1 MAILLPSNENITK
14 ASKMLQNGDLVAF
27 ATETVYGLGCD
38 TYNKE
43 AIHKV
48 YETKGRP
55 PHNPMIAHI
64 IDIDAAKKLT
74 PNWCNRC
81 TKLADEFWPGPLTIV
96 VQKEK
101 NIPISACGGRET
113 IAIRCPAH
121 KVARELL
128 FIFGGPISAPS
139 ANRSGYVSP
148 TTAKH
153 VESEFGDDL
162 TILDGGPCINGIEST
177 VLSLL
182 NKPTILRPGTIT
194 QAQIETVV
202 GEVVLDISMTQS
214 NSPGTS
220 KSHYSP
226 STKTLLSLS
235 EDIESQSDSSSVA
248 ITLYCNPKIT
258 QIKMPTQPK
267 EYAQKIYSALREADN
282 SGARVIYIE
291 IPPNT
296 PEWFAVNDRL
306 TRCASG

>member
-14 ASKMLQNGDLVAF
+14 ASKMLQDGGVVAF

-48 YETKGRP
+48 YASKGRP
-55 PHNPMIAHI
+55 HHNPMIAHV

-81 TKLADEFWPGPLTIV
+81 TKLAEEFWPGPLTIV

-101 NIPISACGGRET
+101 NIPNSACGGRET

-121 KVARELL
+121 EVARELL

-153 VESEFGDDL
+153 VEFEFGDDL
-162 TILDGGPCINGIEST
+162 TIIDGGPCTNGIEST

-194 QAQIETVV
+194 QSQIEAVV
-202 GEVVLDISMTQS
+202 GEVVLDISTTQS

-220 KSHYSP
+220 SSHYAP
-226 STKTLLSLS
+226 ATKTLLSLS
-235 EDIESQSDSSSVA
+235 KDIESQSDSNSVA
-248 ITLYCNPKIT
+248 LTLYCNPKIK
-258 QIKMPTQPK
+258 QIKMPTQPE

-282 SGARVIYIE
+282 IGARVIYIE
-291 IPPNT
+291 TPPNT
-296 PEWFAVNDRL
+296 PEWFAINDRL